1 MEKPTNQTPKNVLET
16 PDGQFFVE
24 RLASILLQQVEHE
37 ALAKTEQNGNETQ
50 EVRLSQ

>member
-1 MEKPTNQTPKNVLET
+1 MEEPTNQTPENVLET

-37 ALAKTEQNGNETQ
+37 ALTKAEQNGDETQ
-50 EVRLSQ
+50 EARLSQ